1 MKIEEYQNKIIN
13 MIKGINNLNALKSI
27 YRIVH
32 KYFIHKWARP
42 NLAFLFILNY
52 ENTFQIIDYYIS
64 FFFR

>member
-32 KYFIHKWARP
+32 KYFIHK
-42 NLAFLFILNY
+42 
-52 ENTFQIIDYYIS
+52 
-64 FFFR
+64 